1 MFKYIMA
8 FAFPTIVG
16 VLLAAT
22 MANAQVSEYEA
33 CEAGAGIAE
42 ATAKIRDQGAT
53 DRDAY
58 FTLMSAGLGSEL
70 ARNFVVFV
78 YHLNRE
84 DNPTEIYAEFMN
96 MCLGEST

>member
-8 FAFPTIVG
+8 FVF
-16 VLLAAT
+16 AAT
-22 MANAQVSEYEA
+22 IANAQATDYET
-33 CEAGAGIAE
+33 CEAGASVAE
-42 ATAKIRDQGAT
+42 ATAEIRDQGAT

-58 FTLMSAGLGSEL
+58 FTLMSSGLGSEL

-78 YHLNRE
+78 YHLNPE

-96 MCLGEST
+96 MCLGETT

>member
-8 FAFPTIVG
+8 FVF
-16 VLLAAT
+16 AAT
-22 MANAQVSEYEA
+22 MANAQATDYEA
-33 CEAGAGIAE
+33 CEAGASIAE

-58 FTLMSAGLGSEL
+58 FTLMSSGLGSEL
-70 ARNFVVFV
+70 ASNFVVFV
-78 YHLNRE
+78 YHLNPD

-96 MCLGEST
+96 MCLGEPT

>member
-16 VLLAAT
+16 VLFAAT
-22 MANAQVSEYEA
+22 VANAQATEYEA
-33 CEAGAGIAE
+33 CESGASIAE

-58 FTLMSAGLGSEL
+58 FTLMSSGLGSEL
-70 ARNFVVFV
+70 ARKFVVFV
-78 YHLNRE
+78 YHMNPD

-96 MCLGEST
+96 MCLSEAT

>member
-8 FAFPTIVG
+8 FMFV
-16 VLLAAT
+16 AT
-22 MANAQVSEYEA
+22 MANAQATDYEA
-33 CEAGAGIAE
+33 CEAGASVAE
-42 ATAKIRDQGAT
+42 ATAEIRDQGAT

-58 FTLMSAGLGSEL
+58 FTLMSSGLGSDL

-78 YHLNRE
+78 YHLNPE